1 MASSSSALDF
11 PVIGIG
17 ASAGGLEAI
26 KSFFSHAPIDSGLAY
41 VVIQHLA
48 PQHYSMMADLL
59 KKHTSMPVK
68 VISEQEPI
76 KSDTIYLNPP
86 DKNVALNDQVFHL
99 SLIDRSH
106 KGSFRID
113 HFFRSLAKD
122 QGNNAVCIILSG
134 TGSDGTLGL
143 REVKSQGGL
152 IIAQEEGQAEHD
164 AMPQSAISTG
174 LVDVVLPA
182 ESMADSL
189 IQYIRHPYMNQE
201 AEGGNDFQ
209 NQQELLGEVFQI
221 LRNQTGHDFSSYKLN
236 TIQRRIERRMAI
248 HRTESLAD
256 YRSILKRNQSEVSI
270 LFQELLISVTS
281 FFRDPRDFEV
291 LKEQVVPELLANLDK
306 ESTLRIWVPGC
317 ATGEEAY
324 SIAMIISEV
333 SEDQGIKAECKIF
346 ASDIDKEAIGF
357 ARIGIYPESIT
368 TDVSPE
374 RLERFFIKDDQQYRV
389 KKQLRDMVVFADQ
402 NLIKDPPFSKV
413 DLVSCRNVLIYMNQ
427 DMHKQLLSVFYHS
440 LNKGGFLMLGGSESI
455 SGFEQAFRAYD
466 GENNIY
472 RRQSD
477 AMTEGIS
484 YPQIPRPH
492 QRPEVPEQPY
502 NPYYRQRDI
511 KGIAERTILDYYSH
525 PSVVVN
531 RNYDILF
538 FYGNTERYLS
548 IPTGKASLNLL
559 NMARKTLQYKLVPA
573 LHEAS
578 QNNDV
583 VTREDLQI
591 GEADSYANFDLI
603 VHPFPAIKGEQPV
616 MLVVFR
622 ARAPATTAEDKAT
635 TSTEESK
642 RDKQLIEVEKELQA
656 TIEQLEI
663 SNEELQSKNE
673 ELQATNEELQSSVE
687 ELETSKEEAQS
698 TNEEL
703 SSVNA
708 ELKQKITD
716 LNEANN
722 DINNLLAST
731 EIATVFL
738 DMNLCIKRYTPAA
751 STIFNLI
758 KTDVGRPIR
767 DITSNINYESLPA
780 DAQYVLDTLDRQ
792 EKEIQTEG
800 GFWYAVQI
808 LPYRTVENVIDGAV
822 ITFTDVTANKVSRE
836 AYQLAEVVW
845 NAEIA
850 LTAIDLFGNIIAW
863 SPAAE
868 SIYGYSK
875 AEALQMNVS
884 SLIPSDR
891 KSEMLDTITQ
901 LREGQSLQPF
911 QTQRI
916 PKSGNPLAVELMV
929 SPLLNEQNQLYG
941 VMTTEQFAAG
951 T

>member
-1 MASSSSALDF
+1 MAFNSSALGF

-26 KSFFSHAPIDSGLAY
+26 KSFFSHAPADSGMAY

-48 PQHYSMMADLL
+48 PQRNTMMADLL
-59 KKHTSMPVK
+59 KKHTSIPVK
-68 VISEQEPI
+68 VISEKEPVEP
-76 KSDTIYLNPP
+76 DTIYLNPP
-86 DKNVALNDQVFHL
+86 DKNVALNDQVFRL
-99 SLIDRSH
+99 SAIDQSH
-106 KGSFRID
+106 KGFFRID

-182 ESMADSL
+182 ESMAGTL
-189 IQYIRHPYMNQE
+189 VQFIRHPYMDKT
-201 AEGGNDFQ
+201 AVAGTAFQ
-209 NQQELLGEVFQI
+209 DQQELLGEVFQI

-256 YRSILKRNQSEVSI
+256 YRSLLKRSQPEVDI
-270 LFQELLISVTS
+270 LFQELLITVTS
-281 FFRDPRDFEV
+281 FFRDPQDFEL
-291 LKEQVVPELLANLDK
+291 LKEQVIPELLANLDAG
-306 ESTLRIWVPGC
+306 SALRIWVPGC

-333 SEDQGIKAECKIF
+333 SEQQGSKAECKIF

-357 ARIGIYPESIT
+357 ARNGVYPEGIT

-374 RLERFFIKDDQQYRV
+374 RLERFFIKDEQQYRV
-389 KKQLRDMVVFADQ
+389 KKHLRDMVVFADQ

-413 DLVSCRNVLIYMNQ
+413 DLISCRNVLIYMNQ
-427 DMHKQLLSVFYHS
+427 DMHKQLLSVFYYA
-440 LNKGGFLMLGGSESI
+440 LNKGGFLMLGASESI
-455 SGFEQAFRAYD
+455 SGFEQAFRPDDREY
-466 GENNIY
+466 NLY

-477 AMTEGIS
+477 GMAAGVS
-484 YPQIPRPH
+484 HPQIPKPSRK
-492 QRPEVPEQPY
+492 PEMPQQPY
-502 NPYYRQRDI
+502 GSYYRQRDV
-511 KGIAERTILDYYSH
+511 KSIAERTILDYYSH

-531 RNYDILF
+531 QNYDILF
-538 FYGNTERYLS
+538 FYGNTERYLT

-578 QNNDV
+578 QHNDV
-583 VTREDLQI
+583 VTREGLQL
-591 GEADSYANFDLI
+591 GEADSYTHFDLI
-603 VHPFPAIKGEQPV
+603 VHPFPAVEGEQPV

-622 ARAPATTAEDKAT
+622 ARAPATITEDKAT
-635 TSTEESK
+635 TSAEDSE
-642 RDKQLIEVEKELQA
+642 RDKQLMEVEKELQA

-708 ELKQKITD
+708 ELKQKIAD

-738 DMNLCIKRYTPAA
+738 DAELCIKRYTPAA

-780 DAQYVLDTLDRQ
+780 DAQYVLETLDRQ
-792 EKEIQTEG
+792 EKEIQTDS
-800 GFWYAVQI
+800 GFWYAVRI
-808 LPYRTVENVIDGAV
+808 LPYRTIENIIDGVV

-845 NAEIA
+845 NAGSA
-850 LTAIDLFGNIIAW
+850 LTAIDLFGNLIAW

-868 SIYGYSK
+868 GIYGYTK

-884 SLIPSDR
+884 SFIPSDR
-891 KSEMLDTITQ
+891 KSEMLDAVTQ
-901 LREGQSLQPF
+901 LREGQSLPPF

-916 PKSGNPLAVELMV
+916 PRSGNPLAVELTV
-929 SPLLNEQNQLYG
+929 SPLLNQQNQLYG
-941 VMTTEQFAAG
+941 IMTIEQLIV
-951 T
+951 